1 MSAGVPTSY
10 FLLPTSYF
18 LLPTSY
24 WSRAMRKLL
33 VCVGI
38 MAVMGFAGAAW
49 TSGGQSP
56 RSLTLSEMHEL
67 RAGYNHKRCL
77 NVTEC
82 VNCVAGGSC
91 FTASTQA
98 ACEAMVVTACAGGPA
113 HKNCYPETNFNCFIP
128 FTSIPTKCITLSG
141 CQWMP
146 SMPPMMM
153 GSCGPKVG
161 SLSSISHPACDTS
174 PNQ

>member
-1 MSAGVPTSY
+1 
-10 FLLPTSYF
+10 
-18 LLPTSY
+18 
-24 WSRAMRKLL
+24 MRKLL

-38 MAVMGFAGAAW
+38 IVVMGFTGAAW

-67 RAGYNHKRCL
+67 RAGYNDYRCK
-77 NVTEC
+77 NVDVC
-82 VNCVAGGSC
+82 VNCVPGGQC

-98 ACEAMVVTACAGGPA
+98 ACEAMVITACAGGPV
-113 HKNCYPETNFNCFIP
+113 HKNCYQELNFNC
-128 FTSIPTKCITLSG
+128 SIPTTSIATDCITNSG

-146 SMPPMMM
+146 PMPPMMM

-161 SLSSISHPACDTS
+161 SLSSQSHTACDTS
-174 PNQ
+174 PFQ